1 MKWDNDLQ
9 NWFQPYN
16 FFSFLFFKSHFLKK
30 QISYDMINFVIS
42 AGKTCEIYVKSFD
55 HICAPWSLEFS
66 LHFSFSQ
73 RETACFWDV
82 CCSDLVNLLWSGS
95 SLIKKEGKVKGPYFS
110 IYERF
115 FIFITAQFKVNESRY
130 IALFAFSLSIKK
142 LFSID
147 CVNTYL
153 FSISFSIYF
162 TRWERMGL
170 PHIAYIIVH

>member
-1 MKWDNDLQ
+1 
-9 NWFQPYN
+9 
-16 FFSFLFFKSHFLKK
+16 
-30 QISYDMINFVIS
+30 MINFVIS
-42 AGKTCEIYVKSFD
+42 ASKTCEICVKSFD
-55 HICAPWSLEFS
+55 HTCAPWLLEFS

-82 CCSDLVNLLWSGS
+82 RCSDLVNLLWSGS
-95 SLIKKEGKVKGPYFS
+95 DKNEGKVKGPYFS

-130 IALFAFSLSIKK
+130 IALFAFSWSIKK

-153 FSISFSIYF
+153 FSIFFSIYF

-170 PHIAYIIVH
+170 PHIAYIIIY